1 MFPKPVFEDIQKS
14 NKKRNDAANSTISPK
29 VDYPPSDNPPSDNQ
43 PLSNNDSTNNNNIN
57 NELELEEEE
66 EEEKLIYIEQADN
79 VVFEVLK
86 EELHDR
92 AVSDVTI
99 NKIIRLMHTRNLDM
113 YQLDYLA
120 VYAFYDWTNDSDQTK
135 KLILKILKK
144 EFFLIF
150 LKIQNCAV
158 S

>member
-14 NKKRNDAANSTISPK
+14 NKKRNDAANFSNTPK
-29 VDYPPSDNPPSDNQ
+29 VDNPPSDNPPSDNQ
-43 PLSNNDSTNNNNIN
+43 PLNNNDSTNNNNIN
-57 NELELEEEE
+57 NELDLDLEEEE
-66 EEEKLIYIEQADN
+66 EKNNIYNNIESYN

-86 EELHDR
+86 DELHDR

-113 YQLDYLA
+113 YRLDYLA

-150 LKIQNCAV
+150 
-158 S
+158 